1 VNGTGRSGF
10 RLLVAPCA
18 ALVLA
23 ALVLAAASNL
33 WAQDG
38 SVTAGSSVDPVP
50 TDGTAG
56 LAPLIDL
63 QRALRAL
70 ADTVLPVVVKLDTEA
85 SPDQDRGPWL
95 GLPLPGVGSG
105 VLVRRDGE
113 RYFVL
118 TNNHVVQAA
127 DRITVIL
134 NDERSF
140 PGEVVGA
147 DERMDLAIVALRTAD
162 DLPLARLGDSD
173 SVRAGDL
180 VLTVGSPFGLDATLT
195 LGIVSAVGRSGGE
208 VGNISDFIQT
218 DANMNPGSSGGALV
232 DIAGRVVGI
241 NTWIQAQG
249 SRWVGVGFALP
260 INNAIPVIEQ
270 LIEDGSV
277 RYAWLGVVLAGPDIV
292 DYLTPGRSGAVLF
305 DLYDG
310 EPAQRAGL
318 RPGDVVLAVAGQ
330 EVADSDDL
338 ISAIVALEPGQPVR
352 FRLLRDGIERAVVVW
367 PGSEEP
373 QSGTVWPGVR
383 VQSLQALTEQ
393 AQAALPDAGAFV
405 FAVSAGTAA
414 GESGLRPQDVI
425 VRIDGEEVRDLRGF
439 YRLINARQQGA
450 VDIRV
455 VRDGREV
462 TVRVNR

>member
-1 VNGTGRSGF
+1 MNGTRRSGF
-10 RLLVAPCA
+10 RLLVAPC
-18 ALVLA
+18 A

-63 QRALRAL
+63 QRALRRL

-118 TNNHVVQAA
+118 TNNHVVKAA

-140 PGEVVGA
+140 PGEVVGV

-180 VLTVGSPFGLDATLT
+180 VLAVGSPFGLDATLT

-218 DANMNPGSSGGALV
+218 DASMNPGSSGGALV
-232 DIAGRVVGI
+232 DISGQVVGI
-241 NTWIQAQG
+241 NTWIQAQRD
-249 SRWVGVGFALP
+249 RWAGVGFALP
-260 INNAIPVIEQ
+260 INNVKPAIDQ
-270 LIEDGSV
+270 LIEVGSV

-292 DYLTPGRSGAVLF
+292 DHLAPGRSGAVLF
-305 DLYDG
+305 DLFDG

-318 RPGDVVLAVAGQ
+318 RPGDVVLAVDGR

-338 ISAIVALEPGQPVR
+338 ISAIVALEPGRPAR
-352 FRLLRDGIERAVVVW
+352 FRLLRDGVERAVVVW
-367 PGSEEP
+367 PGSDEP
-373 QSGTVWPGVR
+373 QSGRVWPGLR
-383 VQSLQALTEQ
+383 VQPMQALTEQ
-393 AQAALPDAGAFV
+393 AQATLPAAGVFV
-405 FAVSAGTAA
+405 SDVQGGTAA
-414 GESGLRPQDVI
+414 AQSRLRRQDVI
-425 VRIDGEEVRDLRGF
+425 VRIDGDEVSDLRDF
-439 YRLINARQQGA
+439 YRLIDAKQEGVFEIQ
-450 VDIRV
+450 VW
-455 VRDGREV
+455 RDDREV
-462 TVRVNR
+462 TVRLNR

>member
-1 VNGTGRSGF
+1 MNGTRRSGF
-10 RLLVAPCA
+10 RLLVAPC
-18 ALVLA
+18 A

-63 QRALRAL
+63 QRALRRL

-118 TNNHVVQAA
+118 TNNHVVKAA

-180 VLTVGSPFGLDATLT
+180 VLAVGSPFGLDATLT
-195 LGIVSAVGRSGGE
+195 LGIVSAVGRSGGQ

-218 DANMNPGSSGGALV
+218 DATMNPGSSGGALV
-232 DIAGRVVGI
+232 DISGQVVGI
-241 NTWIQAQG
+241 NTWIQAQRD
-249 SRWVGVGFALP
+249 RWAGVGFALP
-260 INNAIPVIEQ
+260 INNVKPVIDQ
-270 LIEDGSV
+270 LIEVGSV

-292 DYLTPGRSGAVLF
+292 DHLAPGRSGRRPLRSVRW
-305 DLYDG
+305 G
-310 EPAQRAGL
+310 AG
-318 RPGDVVLAVAGQ
+318 
-330 EVADSDDL
+330 
-338 ISAIVALEPGQPVR
+338 SA
-352 FRLLRDGIERAVVVW
+352 
-367 PGSEEP
+367 
-373 QSGTVWPGVR
+373 
-383 VQSLQALTEQ
+383 
-393 AQAALPDAGAFV
+393 
-405 FAVSAGTAA
+405 
-414 GESGLRPQDVI
+414 SGLAAP
-425 VRIDGEEVRDLRGF
+425 GTWCWPWTG
-439 YRLINARQQGA
+439 
-450 VDIRV
+450 
-455 VRDGREV
+455 GRSP
-462 TVRVNR
+462 TATT